1 MKKLVSLLLALSLAL
16 ALTACGQKD
25 TAPDTTQTDDPQT
38 AQAEPVELIVFA
50 AASMTETLTEIAELY
65 KTCLLYTSR
74 CV

>member
-38 AQAEPVELIVFA
+38 ERP
-50 AASMTETLTEIAELY
+50 
-65 KTCLLYTSR
+65 SR
-74 CV
+74 SS